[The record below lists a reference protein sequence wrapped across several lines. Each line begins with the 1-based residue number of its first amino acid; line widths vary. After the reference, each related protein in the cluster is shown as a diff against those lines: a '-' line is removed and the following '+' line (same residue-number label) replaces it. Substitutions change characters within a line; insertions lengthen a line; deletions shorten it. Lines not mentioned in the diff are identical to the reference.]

1 MLDTKNT
8 IEIIVHRIAQNGL
21 SNGFVIKLNTEE
33 GSLLKPPKI
42 VRIDNKHKTPLVILI
57 ICITTFI
64 TLFSYETTLQSLLK
78 VVINITH
85 NTIIISVNMNKP
97 NPDVARPS

>member
-21 SNGFVIKLNTEE
+21 KNGFVIILTTEE
-33 GSLLKPPKI
+33 GSLLKPAKI
-42 VRIDNKHKTPLVILI
+42 VRIEKKHKIPPVILI

-64 TLFSYETTLQSLLK
+64 TSFSYETTLQSLLK

-85 NTIIISVNMNKP
+85 KTIIISVNINKP
-97 NPDVARPS
+97 NPDVARPA